1 LERPRGLALLQRER
15 QLRLRAA
22 RRKRQAFTTSAP
34 VRNQA
39 KLFRRLRISAKKTE
53 ASNMSSDFK
62 QEEVTSPVDG
72 NQVDEDADAREN
84 PSRNL
89 LRTRESMTKADRQA
103 AAELTTEIA
112 RRAEELRRAQRADK
126 TERLR
131 QARLHAERQ
140 A

>member
-1 LERPRGLALLQRER
+1 
-15 QLRLRAA
+15 
-22 RRKRQAFTTSAP
+22 
-34 VRNQA
+34 
-39 KLFRRLRISAKKTE
+39 
-53 ASNMSSDFK
+53 MSSDFK